1 MTYCKVSA
9 IIASG
14 KGLRSRITVAL
25 PDPLKMKIQML
36 S

>member
-1 MTYCKVSA
+1 MAYCKVSA
-9 IIASG
+9 IIASD

-25 PDPLKMKIQML
+25 PDPLKLKIQTL

>member
-1 MTYCKVSA
+1 MVYCKVSA

-25 PDPLKMKIQML
+25 PDPLKLKIQTL